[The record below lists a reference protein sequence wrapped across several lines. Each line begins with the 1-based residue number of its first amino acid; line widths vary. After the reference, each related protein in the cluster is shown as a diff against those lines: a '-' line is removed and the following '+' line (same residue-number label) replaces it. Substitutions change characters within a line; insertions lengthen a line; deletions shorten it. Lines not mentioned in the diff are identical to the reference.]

1 MKRLRIALAVTV
13 VVFVGA
19 LILRLAEAPV
29 LAKQTWLY
37 GGAAAGALCMAW
49 AWYPLVG
56 VSVYYRRAGIIPAAP
71 VQEGPV
77 RLIGSGNEERRRRRN
92 RRSGSR

>member
-1 MKRLRIALAVTV
+1 MKRMRIALAVTV
-13 VVFVGA
+13 VVIVGA

-29 LAKQTWLY
+29 LAKQIWLY

-49 AWYPLVG
+49 ACYSLVG
-56 VSVYYRRAGIIPAAP
+56 VYYRRAGIIPAAP